1 MLAGE
6 TASYNGHEYCL
17 FPLPYMRCT
26 QRGIPGDMSLYSHC
40 CTYACDW
47 GQPDPQTI
55 VPVYAPFTGHL
66 VNSGAANGRCYF
78 VSDNSVWTPGGLAF
92 VTLELVHD
100 NNPPASGA
108 YAQGSLI
115 YHTGTAGNVTG
126 AHVHIDQSNRAD
138 ERIHNSGYA
147 CPGSSTGAC
156 WTLPHTRPED
166 SIFYITGNETIV
178 NLRGLQ
184 FPTVPVT
191 PTPVYT
197 GNVAILL
204 LAKLLK
210 RRKEQNARRDTSSIR
225 L

>member
-1 MLAGE
+1 MRAGE
-6 TASYNGHEYCL
+6 TASYNGHEYAL
-17 FPLPYMRCT
+17 FPLEYVNCT
-26 QRGIPGDMSLYSHC
+26 QRGTPGDMDSYSHC
-40 CTYACDW
+40 CTYACDY
-47 GQPDPQTI
+47 GQGGSTAR
-55 VPVYAPFTGHL
+55 PVYAPFSGTL
-66 VNSGAANGRCYF
+66 TNQGAANGRCYF
-78 VSDNSVWTPGGLAF
+78 TSDAEVWTPQGLHY

-100 NNPPASGA
+100 NNPPASGH
-108 YAQGSLI
+108 YSQGQLI

-126 AHVHIDQSNRAD
+126 AHVHIDQNRIQNS
-138 ERIHNSGYA
+138 RIVNSGYA
-147 CPGSSTGAC
+147 CRGSSTGAC

-210 RRKEQNARRDTSSIR
+210 RRKEQNARRDSSII
-225 L
+225 